1 MHAGLKKILLV
12 LSLLTIFQFGYGQK
26 GNNLLK
32 KYEIGLLQLL
42 LADSTSHANFNVT
55 NDFNFGLD
63 NELFTNSTIIKKGKQ
78 VYIQPQGT
86 GRVYQAIQSNGQI
99 QVNRIDKTIHS
110 GVNFFAQNFFI
121 KDTLFQYG
129 GLGFWQIRGIL
140 TYFSPQTKQWELI
153 QTNRAVPAYF
163 NNLRD
168 IVMHYS
174 DASSAPKLYVSNSYY
189 YPNYPSSFESVPV
202 DSCYEFNFHNRKWR
216 TLGKLNPA
224 FKKIAE
230 NKHARTIEIH
240 HKDLVIYESQLE
252 FYWVNFEKNQAGQ
265 VNTKESDQLRQAWLA
280 FYNNNKTKKE
290 VQFQFN
296 LNDVLY
302 FAKIN
307 EQNDLE
313 WSTIKLHFEET
324 AKDGIIPVYLTN
336 DGILNRV
343 LSLFKT
349 YTSQVYLSILGIIL
363 AGFLGVK
370 FFRKKRMP
378 KEVVTILYQ
387 NFFSSLS
394 IIEKEL
400 LEALLR
406 NNLKGEELSTKNIN
420 KIIGV
425 QQKDTLTQN
434 KSRSDHFI
442 KMNQKF
448 KMATQ
453 QTEPLIIKN
462 RDKGDKRQFNYD
474 LNGIYT
480 SEVEKLFKS

>member
-1 MHAGLKKILLV
+1 MGSIFNKIGITLCLFF
-12 LSLLTIFQFGYGQK
+12 SLLNAYGQK
-26 GNNLLK
+26 ENNLLK
-32 KYEIGLLQLL
+32 KYEISLLELL
-42 LADSTSHANFNVT
+42 FADSTNYANFNVT
-55 NDFNFGLD
+55 NEFNFGLD

-121 KDTLFQYG
+121 KDTLYQFG

-174 DASSAPKLYVSNSYY
+174 DADSSPKLYVSNSYY

-224 FKKIAE
+224 FKKIVE
-230 NKHARTIEIH
+230 NKHSRTIEIH
-240 HKDLVIYESQLE
+240 NKDLVIYESQLE
-252 FYWVNFEKNQAGQ
+252 FYWVNFEKNQAGKL
-265 VNTKESDQLRQAWLA
+265 NTKESDQLRQAWLA

-307 EQNDLE
+307 EQNELE
-313 WSTIKLHFEET
+313 WSTINLHFEET
-324 AKDGIIPVYLTN
+324 TKEAIIPIYLTN
-336 DGILNRV
+336 DGILNKV
-343 LSLFKT
+343 LLLFTT
-349 YTSQVYLSILGIIL
+349 YSSNVYLSILGIIL
-363 AGFLGVK
+363 AGFLWVK
-370 FFRKKRMP
+370 FFRKRSMP
-378 KEVVTILYQ
+378 KEVVAILYQ
-387 NFFSSLS
+387 NFFSALT

-400 LEALLR
+400 LEALYQS
-406 NNLKGEELSTKNIN
+406 NLKGEELSTKTIN

-453 QTEPLIIKN
+453 HADPLIIKN
-462 RDKGDKRQFNYD
+462 RDKADKRQFNYD
-474 LNGIYT
+474 LNALYLA
-480 SEVEKLFKS
+480 EVEKLFK

>member
-1 MHAGLKKILLV
+1 MMQAGLKKIFLV
-12 LSLLTIFQFGYGQK
+12 LCLLTLVHYSNGQK
-26 GNNLLK
+26 ENNLLK
-32 KYEIGLLQLL
+32 KYEISLLKLL
-42 LADSTSHANFNVT
+42 LADSTRNANFNIT
-55 NDFNFGLD
+55 NEFNFGID
-63 NELFTNSTIIKKGKQ
+63 NELFTNSTIIKKGKL
-78 VYIQPQGT
+78 VYIQPLGT
-86 GRVYQAIQSNGQI
+86 GRVYQAFNKNGQI
-99 QVNRIDKTIHS
+99 HLARIDKTTHS

-121 KDTLFQYG
+121 KDTLYQFG
-129 GLGFWQIRGIL
+129 GLGFWQIRGII
-140 TYFSPQTKQWELI
+140 TYYSYQTKQWELLLA
-153 QTNRAVPAYF
+153 NRAVPAYF

-168 IVMHYS
+168 VIMHYD
-174 DASSAPKLYVSNSYY
+174 DAGTSPKLYLSNAYY
-189 YPNYPSSFESVPV
+189 YPNYPSSFESVAT
-202 DSCYEFNFHNRKWR
+202 DSCYSFDFYTRKWK

-224 FKKIAE
+224 FKKIAD

-240 HKDLVIYESQLE
+240 RKDIVLYESQLE
-252 FYWVNFEKNQAGQ
+252 FYWANFEKNQSGQ
-265 VNTKESDQLRQAWLA
+265 LNTKESDRLRQAWLS
-280 FYNNNKTKKE
+280 FYNTNKTKKE

-296 LNDVLY
+296 LDDELY
-302 FAKIN
+302 LAKIN
-307 EQNDLE
+307 EQDELE
-313 WSTIKLHFEET
+313 WSTISLHFNET
-324 AKDGIIPVYLTN
+324 SKDNIIPIYLIN
-336 DGILNRV
+336 DGILDKI
-343 LSLFKT
+343 FFIFTT
-349 YTSQVYLSILGIIL
+349 YTSNIYLILLSIIL
-363 AGFLGVK
+363 VGFLWIK

-400 LEALLR
+400 LEALLQH
-406 NNLKGEELSTKNIN
+406 NLKGEELSTKTIN

-474 LNGIYT
+474 LNSLYT
-480 SEVEKLFKS
+480 IEVGKLFK